1 MKNCLRTGLLLV
13 AIGFV
18 FAVAAKADDIHLCA
32 IGADCNTGSVIEIQ
46 SSTTS
51 ATVGGGNPGL
61 IGQQLFLAILQPATN
76 LSGNWNDN
84 GTTLWSVLAP
94 PVTCAKNCNYPNLSS
109 AISQESGSMT
119 GINAMS
125 FNVSDIAEGAWLFS
139 WESITLPSEPIGT
152 IYMAFREDAN
162 GNLTSA
168 TPWSSSLI
176 NAPEP
181 CSLMLLGAGLAGLLG
196 LKKAKA

>member
-1 MKNCLRTGLLLV
+1 
-13 AIGFV
+13 
-18 FAVAAKADDIHLCA
+18 
-32 IGADCNTGSVIEIQ
+32 
-46 SSTTS
+46 
-51 ATVGGGNPGL
+51 
-61 IGQQLFLAILQPATN
+61 
-76 LSGNWNDN
+76 
-84 GTTLWSVLAP
+84 
-94 PVTCAKNCNYPNLSS
+94 
-109 AISQESGSMT
+109 MT

-125 FNVSDIAEGAWLFS
+125 FKVSDIAEGAWLFS
-139 WESITLPSEPIGT
+139 GESITLPSEPIGT
-152 IYMAFREDAN
+152 IYMAFTEGAN

>member
-51 ATVGGGNPGL
+51 ATVSG
-61 IGQQLFLAILQPATN
+61 
-76 LSGNWNDN
+76 GNWNDN

-125 FNVSDIAEGAWLFS
+125 FKVSDIAEGAWLFS
-139 WESITLPSEPIGT
+139 GESITLPSEPIGT
-152 IYMAFREDAN
+152 IYMAFTEDAN